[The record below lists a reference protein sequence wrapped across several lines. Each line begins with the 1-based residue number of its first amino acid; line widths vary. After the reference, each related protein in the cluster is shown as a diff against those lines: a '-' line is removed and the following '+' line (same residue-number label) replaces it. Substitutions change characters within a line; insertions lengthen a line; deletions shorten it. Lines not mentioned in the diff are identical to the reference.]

1 MTDTSSLSHLI
12 DLLERCAG
20 PDREL
25 DLSIHIALNPG
36 GDVARV
42 TAAHPRG
49 LNSRDGLAW
58 ELSTNCVLYENWS
71 NNRCWSNGGY
81 PVPAVTES
89 IDAAMTLVPDG
100 MEKDFTD
107 LYGIARVSVGIN
119 ANPGPFYGTHE
130 GGSLAIALCIAAL
143 KAQLSTRTN
152 HQEAYEDCGRAC
164 NIIDGKIVQQRRQKE
179 GFRDG

>member
-1 MTDTSSLSHLI
+1 M
-12 DLLERCAG
+12 G

-25 DLSIHIALNPG
+25 DLSIHIALNPDG
-36 GDVARV
+36 NVARI
-42 TAAHPRG
+42 TSAHPRG

-89 IDAAMTLVPDG
+89 IDAAMTLVPEG
-100 MEKDFTD
+100 WRVQLFQHR
-107 LYGIARVSVGIN
+107 GGRWIARLVRDRGYLVIAPFENEDGIEGAVN
-119 ANPGPFYGTHE
+119 AA
-130 GGSLAIALCIAAL
+130 LALCIAAL

-152 HQEAYEDCGRAC
+152 EQDDARNLSGVSSE
-164 NIIDGKIVQQRRQKE
+164 
-179 GFRDG
+179 

>member
-1 MTDTSSLSHLI
+1 M
-12 DLLERCAG
+12 G

-89 IDAAMTLVPDG
+89 IDAAMTLVPKRWSRHLSEDDKNIWWVELRRG
-100 MEKDFTD
+100 HATSYD
-107 LYGIARVSVGIN
+107 SVIITKN
-119 ANPGPFYGTHE
+119 Q
-130 GGSLAIALCIAAL
+130 SLAIALCLASL
-143 KAQLSTRTN
+143 KARLNTRTN
-152 HQEAYEDCGRAC
+152 EQDDARNQSGVSSE
-164 NIIDGKIVQQRRQKE
+164 
-179 GFRDG
+179 